1 MPEIRKLVQP
11 TAEQK
16 AKNNKFKIAISYPP
30 MPSEKGVPLLTQNR
44 QFQWFNN
51 PTYIYPMVPS
61 YAASLLQEHGYDVM
75 WDDAIAEELTQDE
88 WLERIKKFQ
97 PDMIVFESKT
107 PVIKRHWKLI
117 EVMKEELPEATIVLI
132 GDHVTAMP
140 EESMKNSKVDFIAT
154 GGDYDFLELNIANH
168 INHGEKLESGIWYR
182 EKTNPKSEIRNP
194 KQIQNSNS
202 KIQNTGHFLLN
213 HDLDDL
219 PLIDRDLTKWKLYAY
234 KNGNYKR
241 TPGTYTYAARDC
253 WWGRCAFCSWTTLYP
268 GKDYRKHSVQRMLD
282 EIGILI
288 EKYHVKEIMD
298 DSGTFPVGPW
308 LKEFCDGM
316 IERGYNKKIKIDCN
330 MRLKALSP
338 EEYKL
343 MGRAGFRFILY
354 GLESANQGTL
364 DHINKNLQVEEIE
377 QGVKMAKAGGL
388 EPHITTMMG
397 YPWETKEDAKRTV
410 ALSSRLFNKGYVD
423 TLQATIVIPYPG
435 TPLFRECEEKD
446 WLKTKNWDEYDQRMA
461 VMKSPLTEED
471 IKELTQE
478 LYKSFITPK
487 FIIRKILSIRS
498 WNDITFLFRAA
509 GKLFGHLMDFSPKN
523 NPSAGG
529 EKTKHEA

>member
-1 MPEIRKLVQP
+1 MPDLKHISLPNK
-11 TAEQK
+11 EQMQ
-16 AKNNKFKIAISYPP
+16 KNNKFKVAISYPP
-30 MPSEKGVPLLTQNR
+30 MPSDKGIPLLTQNR

-51 PTYIYPMVPS
+51 PTYIYPMVPA
-61 YAASLLQEHGYDVM
+61 YAASLLQEHGYQVM
-75 WDDAIAEELTQDE
+75 WDDGIAEELTQEE
-88 WLERIKKFQ
+88 WLDRIVKAT

-117 EVMKEELPEATIVLI
+117 DIIKEELPKAIVVLV
-132 GDHVTAMP
+132 GDHVTALP
-140 EESMKNSKVDFIAT
+140 EESMQNSTVDFVAT

-168 INHGEKLESGIWYR
+168 ILHGEKLEPGIWYR
-182 EKTNPKSEIRNP
+182 DG
-194 KQIQNSNS
+194 KQI
-202 KIQNTGHFLLN
+202 KNTGHFLLN

-219 PLIDRDLTKWKLYAY
+219 PVIDRDLTKWELYAY
-234 KNGNYKR
+234 KNGNFKA

-253 WWGRCAFCSWTTLYP
+253 WWGQCTFCSWTTLYP
-268 GKDYRKHSVQRMLD
+268 GKDYRKHSAKRVLD
-282 EIGILI
+282 EIGMLI
-288 EKYHVKEIMD
+288 EKYHIVEIMD
-298 DSGTFPVGPW
+298 DSGSFPIGPW

-316 IERGYNKKIKIDCN
+316 IERGYNKKVKIDCN

-354 GLESANQGTL
+354 GLESANQKTL
-364 DHINKNLQVEEIE
+364 DRIHKNLKVEEIE
-377 QGVKMAKAGGL
+377 KGVRMAKEGGL

-397 YPWETKEDAKRTV
+397 YPWETKEDAKRTID
-410 ALSSRLFNKGYVD
+410 LSKRLFEKGYVD

-435 TPLFRECEEKD
+435 TPLFKECKD
-446 WLKTKNWDEYDQRMA
+446 NGWLLTEDWDNFDQRMA

-471 IKELTQE
+471 IKELTQG

-498 WNDITFLFRAA
+498 WTDVVFLFRAA
-509 GKLFGHLMDFSPKN
+509 GKVLGHLMDFSPKT
-523 NPSAGG
+523 
-529 EKTKHEA
+529 KTDCESK

>member
-182 EKTNPKSEIRNP
+182 EKTNPKSEIRN
-194 KQIQNSNS
+194 
-202 KIQNTGHFLLN
+202 
-213 HDLDDL
+213 
-219 PLIDRDLTKWKLYAY
+219 
-234 KNGNYKR
+234 
-241 TPGTYTYAARDC
+241 
-253 WWGRCAFCSWTTLYP
+253 
-268 GKDYRKHSVQRMLD
+268 RK
-282 EIGILI
+282 
-288 EKYHVKEIMD
+288 
-298 DSGTFPVGPW
+298 
-308 LKEFCDGM
+308 
-316 IERGYNKKIKIDCN
+316 
-330 MRLKALSP
+330 
-338 EEYKL
+338 
-343 MGRAGFRFILY
+343 
-354 GLESANQGTL
+354 
-364 DHINKNLQVEEIE
+364 
-377 QGVKMAKAGGL
+377 
-388 EPHITTMMG
+388 
-397 YPWETKEDAKRTV
+397 
-410 ALSSRLFNKGYVD
+410 
-423 TLQATIVIPYPG
+423 
-435 TPLFRECEEKD
+435 
-446 WLKTKNWDEYDQRMA
+446 
-461 VMKSPLTEED
+461 
-471 IKELTQE
+471 
-478 LYKSFITPK
+478 
-487 FIIRKILSIRS
+487 
-498 WNDITFLFRAA
+498 
-509 GKLFGHLMDFSPKN
+509 
-523 NPSAGG
+523 
-529 EKTKHEA
+529 